1 MKSYPQYKESG
12 SEIIKQIPMHWVIAP
27 LKFIGK
33 IILGKMLTP
42 EDKGGYTEKPYLR
55 AKNIGWE
62 TVDAEDIKTMWLSA
76 YELGQYRLEQNDL
89 LISEGG
95 EVGRT
100 AIWNSELDE
109 CYIQNSVHKVT
120 IHQEHNP
127 RYYLYHSQVFGKT
140 GYYDSI
146 VNRVSIAH
154 LTGEKLKDI
163 RFVVPP
169 LSEQQAVAD
178 FLDCKTAQIDAL
190 IEKKQRQIDL
200 LQEQR
205 TALINHAVTKGLNP
219 DAPMKYSGVEWL
231 GEIPSHWEVKRV
243 KHLVQRKRNAI
254 KTGPFGSQLTNADM
268 MGTDVK
274 VYNQRSVIDND
285 FVNGENHVSLEK
297 FQQLKEFEIFAGD
310 ILITTRGTIGRCAI
324 FPENAEKGILH
335 PCLIRLQLDEKLIL
349 KEYLIWFI
357 QDSVLFQQSIF
368 FESNATTI
376 DVIYSGTMKQVL
388 VPVPPIEEQFEII
401 KYLSELKNKVQQAN
415 DRLEKEILLL
425 QEYRT
430 ALISE
435 AVTGKIDVREW
446 KTVHE

>member
-12 SEIIKQIPMHWVIAP
+12 MEIIQQIPSHWGMAP

-62 TVDAEDIKTMWLSA
+62 TVDAEDIKTMWFSP

-120 IHQEHNP
+120 INQEHDP

-146 VNRVSIAH
+146 INRVSIGH
-154 LTGEKLKDI
+154 LTGEKLKDV
-163 RFVVPP
+163 RFAVPP
-169 LSEQQAVAD
+169 LPEQQTITQ
-178 FLDCKTAQIDAL
+178 FLDCKTAQIDTL

-205 TALINHAVTKGLNP
+205 TARLYHVITKGLNP
-219 DAPMKYSGVEWL
+219 NAPMKASGVDWL
-231 GEIPSHWEVKRV
+231 GEIPRHWEVKQMR
-243 KHLVQRKRNAI
+243 HCAN
-254 KTGPFGSQLTNADM
+254 
-268 MGTDVK
+268 
-274 VYNQRSVIDND
+274 IDY
-285 FVNGENHVSLEK
+285 GISLALEK
-297 FQQLKEFEIFAGD
+297 GVTNEVPILTLRNITFEGNFDLSNVSSISRDEMKSDDLFLKEGDLLFNWRNGSSSHIGKTAYFDLDGQYTFVSFLLRLRTNSSMDARFLQTYLNALRSAGFFAASKEKVNRTFNASE
-310 ILITTRGTIGRCAI
+310 LGR
-324 FPENAEKGILH
+324 L
-335 PCLIRLQLDEKLIL
+335 
-349 KEYLIWFI
+349 
-357 QDSVLFQQSIF
+357 SVLIPPLAEQAEIKSYLETEVPKINNLIDLLQQH
-368 FESNATTI
+368 
-376 DVIYSGTMKQVL
+376 
-388 VPVPPIEEQFEII
+388 IEFM
-401 KYLSELKNKVQQAN
+401 
-415 DRLEKEILLL
+415 

-435 AVTGKIDVREW
+435 AVTGKIDVR
-446 KTVHE
+446 